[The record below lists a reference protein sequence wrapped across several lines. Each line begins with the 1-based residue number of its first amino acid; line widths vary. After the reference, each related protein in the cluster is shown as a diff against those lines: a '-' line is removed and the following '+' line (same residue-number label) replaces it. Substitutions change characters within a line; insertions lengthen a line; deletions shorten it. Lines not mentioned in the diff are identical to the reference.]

1 MPSPKA
7 IEEFKELYSRRYG
20 VLLSDAEALEQAGR
34 LLRLYKAVYGNG
46 GTEGTGEAHEKTIP
60 A

>member
-7 IEEFKELYSRRYG
+7 ITEFKELYLRRYG
-20 VLLSDAEALEQAGR
+20 VPLSDAEALEKAGQ
-34 LLRLYKAVYGNG
+34 LLRLYKAVYG
-46 GTEGTGEAHEKTIP
+46 TGEAGGTNEDHETNLS